1 MSTITAQQ
9 QHISNAFFRLLVMA
23 KIFEQDSAY
32 FLPLCKNSGVKSTLK
47 RIKDSVGSN
56 SMQLYAA
63 YSPEAQQ
70 AIKNTVTTEK
80 VASIQNI
87 LSRLILMNDAQL
99 SELEDQIL
107 QITKVEA

>member
-1 MSTITAQQ
+1 
-9 QHISNAFFRLLVMA
+9 
-23 KIFEQDSAY
+23 
-32 FLPLCKNSGVKSTLK
+32 
-47 RIKDSVGSN
+47 
-56 SMQLYAA
+56 MQLYSA
-63 YSPEAQQ
+63 YSTEAQQ

-87 LSRLILMNDAQL
+87 LSRLVLMNDNQL